1 MYYVN
6 FDPATNHVISIS
18 PQKENAVSVGIT
30 DELGRKFE
38 EGIENFINWHVAL
51 HKGEYVFRQ
60 NKNEI
65 VSNKNIHCIPLDVN
79 TKNYIEL
86 VQINNKIFLQ
96 VQGDEEYKKY
106 LASNESLVNIFVTE
120 KNNPYA
126 LLNTIHFMLKELTQ
140 NLEFLLGKKEV
151 SLYMHNPA
159 YTFKHTRK

>member
-1 MYYVN
+1 M
-6 FDPATNHVISIS
+6 
-18 PQKENAVSVGIT
+18 
-30 DELGRKFE
+30 
-38 EGIENFINWHVAL
+38 
-51 HKGEYVFRQ
+51 
-60 NKNEI
+60 
-65 VSNKNIHCIPLDVN
+65 
-79 TKNYIEL
+79 
-86 VQINNKIFLQ
+86 
-96 VQGDEEYKKY
+96 QGDEEYKKY